1 MKNTFYKKACV
12 CLALLSFC
20 LAGTSVLAAGTAGDA
35 KELFYKAN
43 TAYGSGDYASAIA
56 EYEKALDSGYESS
69 NLYYNLANSY
79 FRKGELGRAI
89 LNYER
94 AKRLIPRGSDLKSS
108 SDYALGF
115 VKRTARNVT
124 KIMPLR
130 VMHTLAGSF
139 TVNEVTIFLSVLF
152 CLLMAMVL
160 AHLYFN
166 WARHYL
172 ALLIIAAAFF
182 AGGAFILAVDIKA
195 IGRVAVIVV
204 EKTGSK
210 FEPFERA
217 TTHFTLYEGTKVT
230 VLATRGDWYKVRRSD
245 GRIGWV
251 EKRALEII

>member
-1 MKNTFYKKACV
+1 
-12 CLALLSFC
+12 
-20 LAGTSVLAAGTAGDA
+20 
-35 KELFYKAN
+35 
-43 TAYGSGDYASAIA
+43 
-56 EYEKALDSGYESS
+56 
-69 NLYYNLANSY
+69 
-79 FRKGELGRAI
+79 
-89 LNYER
+89 
-94 AKRLIPRGSDLKSS
+94 
-108 SDYALGF
+108 
-115 VKRTARNVT
+115 
-124 KIMPLR
+124 
-130 VMHTLAGSF
+130 MHTLAGSF